1 MSTVAD
7 LLANDDLQQ
16 GFAGILAEHDAH
28 RADQIHAEREALAAL
43 VQEEQARRPR
53 VRL

>member
-1 MSTVAD
+1 MTTVAD
-7 LLANDDLQQ
+7 LLADDDLKQ

-28 RADQIHAEREALAAL
+28 RADQIRAEREALTAL

-53 VRL
+53 ARF

>member
-28 RADQIHAEREALAAL
+28 RADQIRAEREALAAL
-43 VQEEQARRPR
+43 VQHEDDQRSRK
-53 VRL
+53 RL